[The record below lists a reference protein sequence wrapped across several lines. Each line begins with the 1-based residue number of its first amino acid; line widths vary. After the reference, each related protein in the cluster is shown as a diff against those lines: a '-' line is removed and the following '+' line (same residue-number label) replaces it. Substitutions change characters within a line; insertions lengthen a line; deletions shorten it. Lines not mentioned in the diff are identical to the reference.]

1 MEESENLLKKP
12 TLIEN
17 NQLDIPKFYKE
28 LEKAISTNNM
38 QSIWELSKMITRFHC
53 K

>member
-1 MEESENLLKKP
+1 MEELDKLLKKT

-28 LEKAISTNNM
+28 LENAISTNNM
-38 QSIWELSKMITRFHC
+38 QSIWELSKMITRYHI